1 MALDINGYNAVFKKF
16 TDFAQAKVDAGQTK
30 AIADAHLQ
38 QPLLGGRRVL
48 AVSTARNDA
57 VHKWTRTN
65 DQYIV
70 NDRTRDLFRKA
81 VADMFGGESKI
92 PASVKEAM
100 LLSDYN
106 AGKPLT
112 ARRIMAVKAA
122 IDADGTAKARS
133 EKFRLESFDVP
144 ANKAAMLAKGY
155 SKAELPRLARAAH
168 FYAEINHC
176 SEAAALEA
184 LTTSGSK
191 ANRIMQ
197 YGGRFLESS
206 ANFSNGLRLLDSF
219 ATWFAETKAALGALG
234 KGRNFPDGASKT
246 LLNGDSS
253 YFGDDVLRGMEKFVF
268 EEFACNAAHN
278 LAEQDPEKLFGMEN
292 NAAMRLFGR
301 GLANSFTQT
310 VANIPPAKRAAF
322 YAAMDAAFPLVSDPA
337 VAKLSP
343 PQRKAQGFQTV
354 PHIDRGNVIGRV
366 MKNLDKLQALLDKGP
381 LTLRAFVKTCFPE
394 ARSYS
399 IAGVNALVE
408 EYEMAMN
415 GDIINDIDPKY
426 PRNLSGPMQLLMEE
440 TGCTIEEAF
449 TAANGGKRPPVPKY
463 AASGT
468 LPLSAFDGTVREA
481 RDQLEGDLIR
491 PANYSIKDG
500 QEDILSDDAGFR
512 FTFPDGASF
521 KTNGSAEGRA
531 RIPTVADKV
540 EELCGAVHR
549 EQASSVMM
557 MLSQSGLGALRGGL
571 SGYGVISSEHSAVDF
586 TLSKDAETGAVTIT
600 YSSPEE
606 LPFRFEWTATVD
618 VFGNVTSTP
627 PKFEKPVENLNAA
640 EARKILGDTAKKL
653 GVALDKRSLAAGAAL
668 LAQHGNG
675 MYAKNLGYFA
685 GFIARQPL
693 AGNKAAASAARIAAF
708 AQDVKKW
715 RSFPM
720 GEGRAKPLAAAV
732 ARRHNEY
739 IAECF
744 ADETKF
750 HGEHGRRT
758 SIFETFYQ
766 DANRNTYVI
775 NGKKFA
781 TGGELGGEA
790 LRNAVIDA
798 LKEALPGEKAQKAVS
813 VLMNQSGP
821 ADMLRFTNKI
831 PVDGKDAPENL
842 HELPGADRFAHRD
855 MTTGLY
861 PTMLLNPH
869 MSFALETAPDGRSA
883 TVTIGLDCTLEGGDG
898 GQGAGASFGNVR
910 MQERISIDLAPET
923 PVVTDVAFA
932 QQLV

>member
-1 MALDINGYNAVFKKF
+1 
-16 TDFAQAKVDAGQTK
+16 
-30 AIADAHLQ
+30 
-38 QPLLGGRRVL
+38 
-48 AVSTARNDA
+48 
-57 VHKWTRTN
+57 
-65 DQYIV
+65 
-70 NDRTRDLFRKA
+70 
-81 VADMFGGESKI
+81 
-92 PASVKEAM
+92 
-100 LLSDYN
+100 
-106 AGKPLT
+106 
-112 ARRIMAVKAA
+112 
-122 IDADGTAKARS
+122 
-133 EKFRLESFDVP
+133 
-144 ANKAAMLAKGY
+144 
-155 SKAELPRLARAAH
+155 
-168 FYAEINHC
+168 
-176 SEAAALEA
+176 
-184 LTTSGSK
+184 
-191 ANRIMQ
+191 
-197 YGGRFLESS
+197 
-206 ANFSNGLRLLDSF
+206 
-219 ATWFAETKAALGALG
+219 
-234 KGRNFPDGASKT
+234 
-246 LLNGDSS
+246 
-253 YFGDDVLRGMEKFVF
+253 
-268 EEFACNAAHN
+268 
-278 LAEQDPEKLFGMEN
+278 
-292 NAAMRLFGR
+292 
-301 GLANSFTQT
+301 
-310 VANIPPAKRAAF
+310 
-322 YAAMDAAFPLVSDPA
+322 
-337 VAKLSP
+337 
-343 PQRKAQGFQTV
+343 
-354 PHIDRGNVIGRV
+354 
-366 MKNLDKLQALLDKGP
+366 
-381 LTLRAFVKTCFPE
+381 
-394 ARSYS
+394 
-399 IAGVNALVE
+399 
-408 EYEMAMN
+408 
-415 GDIINDIDPKY
+415 
-426 PRNLSGPMQLLMEE
+426 
-440 TGCTIEEAF
+440 
-449 TAANGGKRPPVPKY
+449 
-463 AASGT
+463 
-468 LPLSAFDGTVREA
+468 
-481 RDQLEGDLIR
+481 
-491 PANYSIKDG
+491 
-500 QEDILSDDAGFR
+500 
-512 FTFPDGASF
+512 
-521 KTNGSAEGRA
+521 
-531 RIPTVADKV
+531 TVADKV

-668 LAQHGNG
+668 LAQHGSG

-798 LKEALPGEKAQKAVS
+798 LKKALPGEKAQKAVS

-821 ADMLRFTNKI
+821 GDMLQFSNML
-831 PVDGKDAPENL
+831 PVAGKDGMENL

-861 PTMLLNPH
+861 PTMLFNSH

-898 GQGAGASFGNVR
+898 GQDAGASFGNVR